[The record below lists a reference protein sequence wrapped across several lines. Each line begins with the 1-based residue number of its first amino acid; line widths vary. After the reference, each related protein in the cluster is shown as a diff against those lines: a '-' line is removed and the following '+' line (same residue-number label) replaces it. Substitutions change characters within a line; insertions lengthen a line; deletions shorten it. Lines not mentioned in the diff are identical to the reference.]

1 MWLSF
6 AFESLDNG
14 HVFCDT
20 IWQKR
25 IYDLLLTIM
34 RFAIPSDCVWWQRSP
49 GNPDHRTIRMSFRTP
64 HPEYPEAIN
73 EPAPKPYCSANGGAD
88 YDQTGQT

>member
-14 HVFCDT
+14 HVFCDP

-25 IYDLLLTIM
+25 TYDLLLTIM

-49 GNPDHRTIRMSFRTP
+49 GNPDYRPI
-64 HPEYPEAIN
+64 
-73 EPAPKPYCSANGGAD
+73 
-88 YDQTGQT
+88 